1 MASSGIGTP
10 EILYIILCM
19 CIFSG
24 EENLSFYQI
33 LKEVPD
39 LFKNINKYYSCK
51 TKKLLIFLWGLVEST
66 YKK

>member
-1 MASSGIGTP
+1 
-10 EILYIILCM
+10 M

>member
-1 MASSGIGTP
+1 
-10 EILYIILCM
+10 M

-39 LFKNINKYYSCK
+39 LFKNINKYYNHK